1 MTVTILY
8 REELR
13 EYDFGVGHPFRGD
26 RYDIFPKVLQQ
37 HVVPDGHYRLLAADT
52 CTEDDLRLICSQE
65 YIDFSRDYFRAA
77 NRGETYSRS
86 MDFPKYHSL
95 DNLPRGRPGKL
106 EEASRMMIGQVKRAA
121 QLVMQDREEIVICI
135 GGNLHHAKPDY
146 GEGFCI
152 YNDNAYVARHL
163 LESYGLERIMI
174 LDTDAHQG
182 NGTCEYFYTDPRV
195 LFVDL
200 HQDPTTLYP
209 GVGFAND
216 IGDGAGRGFTV
227 NVPMPVYAGL
237 DSYRIAF
244 EQVVEPVTREFKP
257 QAIIRN
263 GGSDPHFADGLT
275 NLGLPIDG
283 FKMIGEKMRML
294 TQECGCCEIDIIGSG
309 YNIEVLPSAW
319 LALVSGLAN
328 FGIDVEEPVP
338 VPQRFA
344 QDLVA
349 DDTEKVVKQVRG
361 YLRDYWAC
369 FR

>member
-1 MTVTILY
+1 MVSILY

-26 RYDIFPKVLQQ
+26 RYEIFPKVLKE
-37 HVVPDGHYRLLAADT
+37 HVVADGHYRLLAAET
-52 CTEDDLRLICSQE
+52 CTEEDLRLICGQE

-77 NRGETYSRS
+77 NLGETYSRS
-86 MDFPKYHSL
+86 MDFPKFHSL

-106 EEASRMMIGQVKRAA
+106 EEAARMIIGQAKKAA
-121 QLVMQDREEIVICI
+121 ELVMEHGEEIVICI

-152 YNDNAYVARHL
+152 YNDNAFAAKRL
-163 LESYGLERIMI
+163 LQQYGLQRIMV

-182 NGTCEYFYTDPRV
+182 NGTCEYFYSDPRV

-216 IGDGAGRGFTV
+216 IGEGEGKGFTI

-244 EQVVEPVTREFKP
+244 DEIVTPVAREFKP
-257 QAIIRN
+257 QVIIRN
-263 GGSDPHFADGLT
+263 GGSDPHFADGLA
-275 NLGLPIDG
+275 NLGLPVAG
-283 FKMIGEKMRML
+283 FRMIGEKMRQL
-294 TQECGCCEIDIIGSG
+294 THECGCCEIDIIGSG
-309 YNIEVLPSAW
+309 YNIEVLPASW
-319 LALVSGLAN
+319 LALVSGVAG
-328 FGIDVEEPVP
+328 FGIDIEEPVP
-338 VPQRFA
+338 IPQRFA

-349 DDTEKVVKQVRG
+349 DDTEKIVQRVRG
-361 YLRDYWAC
+361 YLKDYWTC

>member
-1 MTVTILY
+1 MTVSILY

-13 EYDFGVGHPFRGD
+13 EYDFGLGHPFRGD
-26 RYDIFPKVLQQ
+26 RYEIFPRVLKEQ
-37 HVVPDGHYRLLAADT
+37 VAADGYYRIVT
-52 CTEDDLRLICSQE
+52 AETGTEEDLRLICSQE
-65 YIDFSRDYFRAA
+65 YIDFSREYFKAA
-77 NRGETYSRS
+77 NLGETFSGS

-106 EEASRMMIGQVKRAA
+106 EEASRMMIGQVKKAA
-121 QLVMQDREEIVICI
+121 ELVMENNEEIAICI

-152 YNDNAYVARHL
+152 YNDNAFVIRYL
-163 LESYGLERIMI
+163 LEKYGLQRILI

-182 NGTCEYFYTDPRV
+182 NGTCEYFYEDPRV

-216 IGDGAGRGFTV
+216 IGKGEGKGFTI
-227 NVPMPVYAGL
+227 NVPMPVYAGI
-237 DSYRIAF
+237 DSYRVAF
-244 EQVVEPVTREFKP
+244 EQVVEPVALEFRP
-257 QAIIRN
+257 QVIIRN

-275 NLGLPIDG
+275 NLGLPVAG
-283 FKMIGEKMRML
+283 FKMIGERMRNL
-294 TQECGCCEIDIIGSG
+294 TQECGCQEMDIIGSG

-319 LALVSGLAN
+319 LALVSGLGN
-328 FGIDVEEPVP
+328 FGVDVEEPVP
-338 VPQRFA
+338 IPSRFV
-344 QDLVA
+344 QDLVV
-349 DDTEKVVKQVRG
+349 DDTAQLVQRVRG
-361 YLRDYWAC
+361 YLKEYWRC